1 MKAGAGNLNRGR
13 VLVPAG
19 MNEVWR
25 IFCLSIAIGT
35 GTKPIELYECR
46 GTSFIVS
53 RSQVKVYKVLK
64 EALVWSRYRHYKS
77 VMSAGAPACPAYRQ
91 AGGRQ
96 ELQKM

>member
-1 MKAGAGNLNRGR
+1 MPQLVGITPNGPAIKGVCVAERMEAGAGNPNRGR

-25 IFCLSIAIGT
+25 IFCLPIAIGT

-53 RSQVKVYKVLK
+53 RSQVKVYRVL
-64 EALVWSRYRHYKS
+64 
-77 VMSAGAPACPAYRQ
+77 
-91 AGGRQ
+91 
-96 ELQKM
+96 